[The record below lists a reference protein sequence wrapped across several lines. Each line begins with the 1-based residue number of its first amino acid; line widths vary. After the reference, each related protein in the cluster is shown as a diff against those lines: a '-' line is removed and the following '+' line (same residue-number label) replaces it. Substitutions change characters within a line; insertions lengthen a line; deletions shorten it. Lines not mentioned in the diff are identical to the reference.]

1 MLKIHLSNR
10 WRRVVAMAL
19 AVLMV
24 FATVQTTNVFV
35 FADTQET
42 EMQEIVNAAGNNEM
56 EENTNGG
63 GYGSNN

>member
-24 FATVQTTNVFV
+24 FATVQTTIVFV
-35 FADTQET
+35 FSDTQET
-42 EMQEIVNAAGNNEM
+42 EMQEIVNAA
-56 EENTNGG
+56 
-63 GYGSNN
+63 

>member
-63 GYGSNN
+63 VRI

>member
-1 MLKIHLSNR
+1 MLKTHLSNR
-10 WRRVVAMAL
+10 WRRVMAMTL

-24 FATVQTTNVFV
+24 FATVQSTNVFV

-42 EMQEIVNAAGNNEM
+42 ETQVIVNAAENNEM
-56 EENTNGG
+56 EENANGG

>member
-1 MLKIHLSNR
+1 
-10 WRRVVAMAL
+10 
-19 AVLMV
+19 MV

-63 GYGSNN
+63 VRI